1 MKKNFVEFVSN
12 TPFSSWLFQG
22 TQHITNPVKRQ
33 GLVKLK
39 RGSGFGYG
47 GYNSRKRGI
56 DRGIFDQRFGGLS
69 GMK

>member
-22 TQHITNPVKRQ
+22 TWHITNPVETQ
-33 GLVKLK
+33 GLDLK

-47 GYNSRKRGI
+47 VYNSGKRGI
-56 DRGIFDQRFGGLS
+56 DGGMFDQGFGRFS
-69 GMK
+69 VMK